1 MGEKIILGILMLC
14 MATGIWMGPYL
25 WNSTARFTKA
35 EDQRSKKLVI
45 KKAEAEEVMDTS
57 EIRVLLSNQT
67 LGKYL
72 HKKVVLTSEKPYYVR
87 RNGKVVEK
95 KAGQKTT
102 INFRKTKVG
111 QTVIF
116 SGTGKLQILS
126 FRRGYGYPSYRGKLE
141 VHYGEKGIFLVNQL
155 LLEEYLYAVLPSEMP
170 VSYGKEALKVQA
182 VCARTFA
189 VKQMNGKKWAAY
201 DADVDDSV
209 ASQVYNNSQECE
221 ESIQAVMDTAGEV
234 MKYKGKVISTY
245 FFSTS
250 WGHTADSHDV
260 WIQKGSSPVYLTG
273 SLQKEKKQ
281 RWDLSAEKKLKN
293 FLKED
298 VITYDSDFPWYRW
311 QVTIPYFKLNRQSLG
326 TIQNVQVTERGSS
339 GVAKT
344 LRVTGSKGV
353 REIRGEYRIRTWLS
367 PDGCR
372 ILRKDGSIVKNA
384 QILPSGCFVIQEQK
398 DGLAISGGGYGHG
411 VGMSQNGA
419 KKQAET
425 GKTYEEILTYYY
437 PEATLSQK

>member
-1 MGEKIILGILMLC
+1 M
-14 MATGIWMGPYL
+14 
-25 WNSTARFTKA
+25 
-35 EDQRSKKLVI
+35 
-45 KKAEAEEVMDTS
+45 
-57 EIRVLLSNQT
+57 
-67 LGKYL
+67 
-72 HKKVVLTSEKPYYVR
+72 
-87 RNGKVVEK
+87 
-95 KAGQKTT
+95 
-102 INFRKTKVG
+102 
-111 QTVIF
+111 
-116 SGTGKLQILS
+116 
-126 FRRGYGYPSYRGKLE
+126 
-141 VHYGEKGIFLVNQL
+141 
-155 LLEEYLYAVLPSEMP
+155 
-170 VSYGKEALKVQA
+170 
-182 VCARTFA
+182 
-189 VKQMNGKKWAAY
+189 
-201 DADVDDSV
+201 
-209 ASQVYNNSQECE
+209 
-221 ESIQAVMDTAGEV
+221 
-234 MKYKGKVISTY
+234 
-245 FFSTS
+245 
-250 WGHTADSHDV
+250 
-260 WIQKGSSPVYLTG
+260 YLTG

-298 VITYDSDFPWYRW
+298 MITYDSDFPWYRW

-398 DGLAISGGGYGHG
+398 NGLAISGGGYGHG